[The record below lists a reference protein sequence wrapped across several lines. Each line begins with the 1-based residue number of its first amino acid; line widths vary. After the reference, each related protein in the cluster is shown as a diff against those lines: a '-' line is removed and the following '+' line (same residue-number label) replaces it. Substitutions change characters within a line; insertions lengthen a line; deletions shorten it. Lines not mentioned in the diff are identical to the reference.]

1 MPKGYWIGNIDV
13 TDAEI
18 YSQYQAFVRPFL
30 ADNGGHFLVRGGRCE
45 IVEGEMKSRQVVIE
59 FESYELARR
68 LYHGDGYQRGMQPR
82 LRAATANFVIA
93 EGFDG

>member
-1 MPKGYWIGNIDV
+1 MPKGYCIGNIDV
-13 TDAEI
+13 TDAET

-59 FESYELARR
+59 FDSYERAHS
-68 LYHGDGYQRGMQPR
+68 LYHSDAYRQGMKPR
-82 LRAATANFVIA
+82 LTAATANFVIA
-93 EGFDG
+93 EGFDA